1 MQSAEPQGRQMGTR
15 PGPASE
21 LRATSRSCT
30 SPCKV
35 ASGLSPS
42 QGSCEDR
49 LMAAPPSGLFR
60 SPEGGGGCVA
70 AARGGE
76 ELPAGQTPCPWSV
89 WAAGCVLAPRVG
101 KWRLVPPHPEHLS
114 AAGESPFWV
123 SLGASSS
130 VAELRVRC
138 RRRRSRSCSSS
149 SSRVHC
155 LARLRGGGQR
165 QGSPRKT
172 SGPPFPSGPCGAR
185 RREPRFLGR
194 GRGWAEPGV
203 LQHTHVPNTQ
213 YQRHC
218 KTSH

>member
-70 AARGGE
+70 AARGVRSS
-76 ELPAGQTPCPWSV
+76 LPAKPLVLGLSGQ
-89 WAAGCVLAPRVG
+89 
-101 KWRLVPPHPEHLS
+101 
-114 AAGESPFWV
+114 
-123 SLGASSS
+123 LGASWHPGWGSG
-130 VAELRVRC
+130 A
-138 RRRRSRSCSSS
+138 
-149 SSRVHC
+149 SSRPTPSTSRPP
-155 LARLRGGGQR
+155 ASLR
-165 QGSPRKT
+165 
-172 SGPPFPSGPCGAR
+172 SG
-185 RREPRFLGR
+185 
-194 GRGWAEPGV
+194 
-203 LQHTHVPNTQ
+203 
-213 YQRHC
+213 
-218 KTSH
+218 